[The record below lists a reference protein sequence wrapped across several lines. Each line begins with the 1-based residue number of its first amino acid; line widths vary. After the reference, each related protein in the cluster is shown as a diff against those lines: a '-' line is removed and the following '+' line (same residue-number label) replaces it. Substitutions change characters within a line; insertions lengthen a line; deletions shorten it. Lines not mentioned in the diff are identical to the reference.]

1 MRWTLMLLL
10 SFGCVAGGQM
20 GDPVVSVSPSRAEA
34 GAAVTV
40 VASGFPPDSEVTISA
55 GAAASQQT
63 VLAQARTDNDGR
75 VESSVLLPADAGEEV
90 VIIVSSADDRVR
102 ATSGIVTVA
111 RADERPSGSITITGR
126 VTDEGVEC
134 LAVRGD
140 DGRLYTLAGGDR
152 DKLRTGARVRITGTI
167 AEMSFCMQGT
177 TINATAVELLE

>member
-1 MRWTLMLLL
+1 MLLL

-34 GAAVTV
+34 GVAVTF

-63 VLAQARTDNDGR
+63 VLAQARTDNEGR
-75 VESSVLLPADAGEEV
+75 IESSVMLPADAADEV
-90 VIIVSSADDRVR
+90 VIVVSSADDRVR
-102 ATSGIVTVA
+102 AISGIVTVA
-111 RADERPSGSITITGR
+111 REERPSGPITITGR

-134 LAVRGD
+134 IAVRGD

-152 DKLRTGARVRITGTI
+152 DRLRTGARVRITGTV

-177 TINATAVELLE
+177 TINATTVDLLE